1 MRGVRSSAM
10 QFLILKGIGLGVL
23 GFIDNAPLG
32 KVSWYQSVRYQVGP
46 EDLKAAD
53 SLQIYPMATRH

>member
-1 MRGVRSSAM
+1 M

-32 KVSWYQSVRYQVGP
+32 KVSWYQSVRYQVRP